1 MVSANQ
7 LVVLFKSDE
16 PFVLLDTR
24 ETAIFARGHILGSTN
39 IPLSFLEA
47 SVESLIPDFAT
58 KIILAADDDRTV
70 EFARAGLESL
80 GYQNI
85 LDLQGGVAAWALAGY
100 VLFSGTNVLSKAF
113 GEYIEDKLSTPCIT
127 AQDLKNWQDTGKPF
141 LLLDGRTPHEHNDYC
156 IPGAFHC
163 ANGDLPLIT
172 ETLRSNPELPVVVHC
187 AGRTR
192 SIIGSQVLRDSDLEN
207 PVYALKNG
215 TIDWVAAGYPLEF
228 GVNRPFLSNTKV
240 QLESSVN
247 FAKSRLRDYGI
258 VELNLEQVGKLT
270 QSCKTV
276 YLFDIRSAAE
286 YEYGSLGNAQNV
298 AGGQLVQTTDQ
309 YIAVR
314 NSAIVLCDDDHIRAT
329 YVAIWLKR
337 MGWRNIYTHSL
348 DKGNCCLQKFPTYV
362 THGDTITGPELAGKF
377 NDTSICI
384 VDLRRSPDYVQQHI
398 PGAQFFLRQPGKNYD
413 CLPLDKTIVL
423 VAHESEKYTS
433 LVAGEIVDTGRK
445 VQTLTGGMQDWV
457 ENRFPVESD
466 NHRFLC
472 HPVDVSLSVE
482 DYQDYRVIY
491 REGKRYLNWEIE
503 LLDLLEN
510 EPAAMFSTVP
520 IS

>member
-1 MVSANQ
+1 MVTVSQ
-7 LVVLFKSDE
+7 LVVLFRSDE
-16 PFVLLDTR
+16 PFVLLDPR
-24 ETAIFARGHILGSTN
+24 ESGLFARGHILGSTN
-39 IPLSFLEA
+39 IPLSNLEA
-47 SVESLIPDFAT
+47 SVADLIPDLGI
-58 KIILAADDDRTV
+58 KIILVADDSRTV
-70 EFARAGLESL
+70 EYARAGLVSL

-113 GEYIEDKLSTPCIT
+113 GEYIEATLSTPCIT
-127 AQDLKNWQDTGKPF
+127 AQDLKNWQDTEKPF

-156 IPGAFHC
+156 IPGASHC

-172 ETLRSNPELPVVVHC
+172 EKLRSNPELPIVVHC

-192 SIIGSQVLRDSDLEN
+192 SIIGTQVLLDSDLEN

-228 GVNRPFLSNTKV
+228 GANRPFLPNVKAQS
-240 QLESSVN
+240 ESSID

-258 VELNLEQVGKLT
+258 EELNLNQVDKLK
-270 QSCKTV
+270 QSYKTV
-276 YLFDIRSAAE
+276 YLFDIRSAEE
-286 YEYGSLGNAQNV
+286 YQHGSLKNAQNV
-298 AGGQLVQTTDQ
+298 AGGQLVQSTDQ

-337 MGWRNIYTHSL
+337 MGWRNIYTYRLEPGS
-348 DKGNCCLQKFPTYV
+348 CSPQRSPTSV
-362 THGDTITGPELAGKF
+362 NPGQTITGRELLGKL

-398 PGAQFFLRQPGKNYD
+398 PGAHFFLRQPGKNYD

-433 LVAGEIVDTGRK
+433 LVAGEIVATGRE

-466 NHRFLC
+466 NHLFLC
-472 HPVDVSLSVE
+472 HPVDVSPGVE
-482 DYQDYRVIY
+482 DYQDQQVIY

-520 IS
+520 TP